1 MNDNRIHRN
10 IKIALGKGVRK
21 LSCCDSCGLPLN
33 ASERISEQALN
44 SSRQCN
50 FWGLLHCDDRRS
62 PWWARIAVVLT
73 PWFVKILKSYA
84 SLWDID
90 QMKPLSA
97 TVVLSLFT
105 PSFRRSTASSGS
117 WFMASS
123 GSQFDYN
130 FHRSCFVLLR
140 FWTRNYI
147 RVFAVC
153 ELDNCTHLIDKLTER
168 ENLENSDSPFRFV
181 FGDFRLCSCYNFVKY
196 GAWHVYK
203 LLFGS
208 SVATW
213 RPACSK
219 SLLLINK
226 KKKSWREIWELV
238 GHCTNWQM
246 AWQLYLSSVFCNLI
260 KHALSAN
267 DSTHYIRT
275 LS

>member
-10 IKIALGKGVRK
+10 IKIAQGKGVRK

-33 ASERISEQALN
+33 APERISEQALN

-73 PWFVKILKSYA
+73 PWFVKILKSYVY
-84 SLWDID
+84 
-90 QMKPLSA
+90 K
-97 TVVLSLFT
+97 
-105 PSFRRSTASSGS
+105 SFV
-117 WFMASS
+117 
-123 GSQFDYN
+123 YN

-153 ELDNCTHLIDKLTER
+153 ELDNCPHLIDKLTER
-168 ENLENSDSPFRFV
+168 ENLQNSDSPFCFV
-181 FGDFRLCSCYNFVKY
+181 FGDFGLCSCYNFVKY

-213 RPACSK
+213 WPACSK
-219 SLLLINK
+219 SLLLIN